1 MKRMKRMKRSIP
13 NKFVD
18 KLPHLLSTIRRAVS
32 LAVSSSAPSICAT
45 FLGVTLAL
53 SLTTVPAQAW
63 AKYTDVSTQYP
74 AAQDLTEV
82 ARDGLASIGKSI
94 YPVVVQAGDIVDGT
108 YVVPA
113 YTSSRMCNFYASLAD
128 ATAKSNPNQVV
139 LNVSGGV
146 VTATFYMSG
155 AYTALYFGTAEQAAA
170 IAPEDGLTPSPSYF
184 TDGNDSYDTGHG
196 PFTVQL
202 ASLNTSFQFAV
213 YNGGTKGT
221 AGGVWYNR
229 LGSVIITNDF
239 AEAHVMGVSPDPTP
253 SPDPDPDPDPDSG
266 SGGTG
271 TSGSGGDGS
280 NNNNASGGEE
290 QNEQQQTS
298 EEQQSNQEG
307 EGGDQQ
313 ESTAG
318 SLMRGKRITIVSAD
332 DEKGSNSQT
341 VLDGDLLSLEGLTPA
356 QVAALSGALAVL
368 AGAVAFIVR
377 FFLQKRGGPL
387 LKGQPPSEDQPPS
400 SD

>member
-1 MKRMKRMKRSIP
+1 MR
-13 NKFVD
+13 D
-18 KLPHLLSTIRRAVS
+18 
-32 LAVSSSAPSICAT
+32 AVSSAAPSVCAT

-53 SLTTVPAQAW
+53 SLTAVPAQAW

-94 YPVVVQAGDIVDGT
+94 YPVVVQAGNIVDGT

-113 YTSSRMCNFYASLAD
+113 YTSSRMCNFYASMAD

-155 AYTALYFGTAEQAAA
+155 AYTALYFGTADQAAA
-170 IAPEDGLTPSPSYF
+170 IAPGDGLTPSPSYF
-184 TDGNDSYDTGHG
+184 TDGSDSYDTGHG

-221 AGGVWYNR
+221 AGGMWYNR

-253 SPDPDPDPDPDSG
+253 SPNPDPDPDPDSG
-266 SGGTG
+266 SGGSDEG
-271 TSGSGGDGS
+271 GLGSGES
-280 NNNNASGGEE
+280 NNNNASGGGE

-298 EEQQSNQEG
+298 EEQANQEG
-307 EGGDQQ
+307 ESAERQ
-313 ESTAG
+313 ESVAG
-318 SLMRGKRITIVSAD
+318 SVMRGKRITIVSAD
-332 DEKGSNSQT
+332 DERGSNSQT

-377 FFLQKRGGPL
+377 FFPQKRGGPL
-387 LKGQPPSEDQPPS
+387 LKGQPPLEDQPPS

>member
-1 MKRMKRMKRSIP
+1 MKRMKRFTP

-18 KLPHLLSTIRRAVS
+18 KLPHLLSTMHGAI
-32 LAVSSSAPSICAT
+32 SSAAPSACAT

-53 SLTTVPAQAW
+53 SLTAVPAQAW

-94 YPVVVQAGDIVDGT
+94 YPVVVQAGNIVDGT

-113 YTSSRMCNFYASLAD
+113 YTSSRMCNFYASMSD

-155 AYTALYFGTAEQAAA
+155 AYTALYFGTADQAAA

-184 TDGNDSYDTGHG
+184 TDGSDSYDTGHG

-221 AGGVWYNR
+221 AGGMWYNR

-253 SPDPDPDPDPDSG
+253 SPDPDPDPDPGSGGSDEGGSG
-266 SGGTG
+266 SGE
-271 TSGSGGDGS
+271 S

-290 QNEQQQTS
+290 QNEQKQTS

-318 SLMRGKRITIVSAD
+318 SVMRGKRITIVNAD

-387 LKGQPPSEDQPPS
+387 LESRPPLEDQPPS

>member
-1 MKRMKRMKRSIP
+1 MKRMKRFTP

-18 KLPHLLSTIRRAVS
+18 KLPHLLSTMRD
-32 LAVSSSAPSICAT
+32 AVSSAAPSVCAM

-53 SLTTVPAQAW
+53 SLTAVPAQAW

-94 YPVVVQAGDIVDGT
+94 YPVVVQAGNIVDGT

-113 YTSSRMCNFYASLAD
+113 YTSSRMCNFYASMAD

-155 AYTALYFGTAEQAAA
+155 AYTALYFGTADQAAA
-170 IAPEDGLTPSPSYF
+170 IAPGDGLTPSPSYF
-184 TDGNDSYDTGHG
+184 TDGSDSYDTGHG

-221 AGGVWYNR
+221 AGGMWYNR

-266 SGGTG
+266 SGGSDEG
-271 TSGSGGDGS
+271 GSGSGES
-280 NNNNASGGEE
+280 NNNNASGGGE

-298 EEQQSNQEG
+298 EEQVNQEG
-307 EGGDQQ
+307 ESAERQ
-313 ESTAG
+313 ESVAG
-318 SLMRGKRITIVSAD
+318 SVMRGKRITIVSAD
-332 DEKGSNSQT
+332 DERGSNSQT

-387 LKGQPPSEDQPPS
+387 LNGQPPLEDQPPS

>member
-1 MKRMKRMKRSIP
+1 MKRMKRFTP

-18 KLPHLLSTIRRAVS
+18 KLPHLLSTMRDAI
-32 LAVSSSAPSICAT
+32 SSAAPLVCAT

-53 SLTTVPAQAW
+53 SLTAVPAQAW

-94 YPVVVQAGDIVDGT
+94 YPVVVQAGNIVDGT

-113 YTSSRMCNFYASLAD
+113 YTSSRMCNFYASMAD

-155 AYTALYFGTAEQAAA
+155 AYTALYFGTADQAAA
-170 IAPEDGLTPSPSYF
+170 IAPGDGLTPSPSYF
-184 TDGNDSYDTGHG
+184 TDGSDSYDTGHG

-221 AGGVWYNR
+221 AGGMWYNR

-266 SGGTG
+266 SGGSDEG
-271 TSGSGGDGS
+271 GSGSGES
-280 NNNNASGGEE
+280 NNNNASGSEE
-290 QNEQQQTS
+290 RNEQQQTS
-298 EEQQSNQEG
+298 EEQANQ

-313 ESTAG
+313 ESVAG
-318 SLMRGKRITIVSAD
+318 SVMRGKRITIVSAD
-332 DEKGSNSQT
+332 DERGSNSQT

-387 LKGQPPSEDQPPS
+387 LNGQPPLEDQPPS

>member
-1 MKRMKRMKRSIP
+1 MKRMKRFTP

-18 KLPHLLSTIRRAVS
+18 KLPHLLSTMRD
-32 LAVSSSAPSICAT
+32 AVSSTAPSVCAT

-53 SLTTVPAQAW
+53 SLTAVPAQAW

-94 YPVVVQAGDIVDGT
+94 YPVVVQAGNIVDGT

-113 YTSSRMCNFYASLAD
+113 YTSSRMCNFYASMAD

-155 AYTALYFGTAEQAAA
+155 AYTALYFGTADQAAA
-170 IAPEDGLTPSPSYF
+170 IAPGDGLTPSLSYF
-184 TDGNDSYDTGHG
+184 TDGSDSYDTGHG

-221 AGGVWYNR
+221 AGGMWYNR

-266 SGGTG
+266 SDGSDEGGL
-271 TSGSGGDGS
+271 GSGES
-280 NNNNASGGEE
+280 SNNNASGGGE

-298 EEQQSNQEG
+298 EEQANQEG
-307 EGGDQQ
+307 ESAERQ
-313 ESTAG
+313 ESVAG
-318 SLMRGKRITIVSAD
+318 SVMRGKRITIVSAD
-332 DEKGSNSQT
+332 DERGSNSQT

-387 LKGQPPSEDQPPS
+387 LKGQPPLEDQPPS

>member
-1 MKRMKRMKRSIP
+1 MKLMKRFTP

-18 KLPHLLSTIRRAVS
+18 KLPHLLSTFRDAI
-32 LAVSSSAPSICAT
+32 SSVAPSVCAT
-45 FLGVTLAL
+45 FLGVVLAL
-53 SLTTVPAQAW
+53 SLTAVPAQAW
-63 AKYTDVSTQYP
+63 AKYTDVSSQYP

-113 YTSSRMCNFYASLAD
+113 YTSSRMCNFYASLSD

-155 AYTALYFGTAEQAAA
+155 AYTALYFGTADQAAA
-170 IAPEDGLTPSPSYF
+170 LAPADGLTPSPSYF

-213 YNGGTKGT
+213 YNGGTKGV
-221 AGGVWYNR
+221 AGGAWYNR

-253 SPDPDPDPDPDSG
+253 SPDPDPDPDPGSGGNGGTGGSG
-266 SGGTG
+266 SGE
-271 TSGSGGDGS
+271 S
-280 NNNNASGGEE
+280 NNNNASDGEE

-318 SLMRGKRITIVSAD
+318 SVMRGKRITIVNAD

-356 QVAALSGALAVL
+356 QVAAISGALAVL

-387 LKGQPPSEDQPPS
+387 VEDRPPSDDRSPL

>member
-1 MKRMKRMKRSIP
+1 MKRMKRFTP
-13 NKFVD
+13 NKIVD
-18 KLPHLLSTIRRAVS
+18 KLPHLLSTMRD
-32 LAVSSSAPSICAT
+32 AVSSAAPSVCAT

-53 SLTTVPAQAW
+53 SLTAVPAQAW

-94 YPVVVQAGDIVDGT
+94 YPVVVQAGNIVDGT

-113 YTSSRMCNFYASLAD
+113 YTSSRMCNFYASMAD

-155 AYTALYFGTAEQAAA
+155 AYTALYFGTADQAAA
-170 IAPEDGLTPSPSYF
+170 IAPGDGLTPSPSYF
-184 TDGNDSYDTGHG
+184 TDGSDSYDTGHG

-221 AGGVWYNR
+221 AGGMWYNR

-253 SPDPDPDPDPDSG
+253 SPNPDPDPDPDSG
-266 SGGTG
+266 SGGSDEG
-271 TSGSGGDGS
+271 GLGSGES
-280 NNNNASGGEE
+280 NNNNASGGGE

-298 EEQQSNQEG
+298 EEQANQEG
-307 EGGDQQ
+307 ESAERQ
-313 ESTAG
+313 ESVAG
-318 SLMRGKRITIVSAD
+318 SVMRGKRITIVSAD
-332 DEKGSNSQT
+332 DERGSNSQT

-387 LKGQPPSEDQPPS
+387 LNGQPPLEDQPPS

>member
-1 MKRMKRMKRSIP
+1 MKRMKRFTP

-18 KLPHLLSTIRRAVS
+18 KLPHLLSTMRD
-32 LAVSSSAPSICAT
+32 AVSSAAPLVCAT

-53 SLTTVPAQAW
+53 SLTAVPAQAW

-94 YPVVVQAGDIVDGT
+94 YPVVVQAGNIVDGT

-113 YTSSRMCNFYASLAD
+113 YTSSRMCNFYASMAD

-155 AYTALYFGTAEQAAA
+155 AYTALYFGTADQAAA
-170 IAPEDGLTPSPSYF
+170 IAPGDGLTPSPSYF
-184 TDGNDSYDTGHG
+184 TDGSDSYDTGHG

-221 AGGVWYNR
+221 AGGMWYNR

-253 SPDPDPDPDPDSG
+253 SPNPDPDPDPDSG
-266 SGGTG
+266 SGGSDEG
-271 TSGSGGDGS
+271 GLGSGES
-280 NNNNASGGEE
+280 NNNNASGGGE

-298 EEQQSNQEG
+298 EEQANQEG
-307 EGGDQQ
+307 ESAERQ
-313 ESTAG
+313 ESVAG
-318 SLMRGKRITIVSAD
+318 SVMRGKRITIVSAD
-332 DEKGSNSQT
+332 DERGSNSQT

-387 LKGQPPSEDQPPS
+387 LNGQPPLEDQPPS

>member
-1 MKRMKRMKRSIP
+1 MKRMKRFIP

-18 KLPHLLSTIRRAVS
+18 KLPHLLSTMRAVVLS
-32 LAVSSSAPSICAT
+32 VAPSACAA

-53 SLTTVPAQAW
+53 SLTAVPAQAW
-63 AKYTDVSTQYP
+63 AKYTDVSSQYP

-155 AYTALYFGTAEQAAA
+155 AYTALYFGTADQAAA
-170 IAPEDGLTPSPSYF
+170 LAPADGLTPSPSYF

-213 YNGGTKGT
+213 YNGGTKGV
-221 AGGVWYNR
+221 AGGAWYNR

-253 SPDPDPDPDPDSG
+253 SPDPDPDPDPG

-271 TSGSGGDGS
+271 EGGSGSGES
-280 NNNNASGGEE
+280 NNNASGGEE
-290 QNEQQQTS
+290 QNEQQQTP
-298 EEQQSNQEG
+298 EEQQENQEG

-318 SLMRGKRITIVSAD
+318 SVMRGKRITIVNAD

-356 QVAALSGALAVL
+356 QVAAISGALAVL

-387 LKGQPPSEDQPPS
+387 LKGQPPLEDQPPS

>member
-1 MKRMKRMKRSIP
+1 MKRMKRFTP

-18 KLPHLLSTIRRAVS
+18 KLPHLLSTIRSAV
-32 LAVSSSAPSICAT
+32 LPAVSSVAPSVCAT
-45 FLGVTLAL
+45 FLGITLAL
-53 SLTTVPAQAW
+53 SLTAAPAQAW

-94 YPVVVQAGDIVDGT
+94 YPVVVQAGNIVDGT

-113 YTSSRMCNFYASLAD
+113 YTSSRMCNFYASQAD

-184 TDGNDSYDTGHG
+184 TDGSDSYDTGHG

-221 AGGVWYNR
+221 AGGMWYNR

-253 SPDPDPDPDPDSG
+253 SPDPDPDLDPG

-271 TSGSGGDGS
+271 EGGSGSGES

-298 EEQQSNQEG
+298 EEQQENQEG

-313 ESTAG
+313 ESAAG
-318 SLMRGKRITIVSAD
+318 SVMRGKRITIVSAD

-368 AGAVAFIVR
+368 AGAVAFVVR

-387 LKGQPPSEDQPPS
+387 VEDQPPS
-400 SD
+400 DDRPPLSD

>member
-1 MKRMKRMKRSIP
+1 MKLMKRFTSNR
-13 NKFVD
+13 FVD
-18 KLPHLLSTIRRAVS
+18 KLPHLLSTIRGAVLS
-32 LAVSSSAPSICAT
+32 VAPSVTAAL
-45 FLGVTLAL
+45 LGVTLAL
-53 SLTTVPAQAW
+53 SLTAVPAQAW
-63 AKYTDVSTQYP
+63 AKYTDVSSQYP

-94 YPVVVQAGDIVDGT
+94 YPAVVQAGNIVDGT

-113 YTSSRMCNFYASLAD
+113 YTSSRMCNFYASLSD

-155 AYTALYFGTAEQAAA
+155 AYTALYFGTADQAAA
-170 IAPEDGLTPSPSYF
+170 LAPADGLTPSPSYF

-213 YNGGTKGT
+213 YNGGTKGV
-221 AGGVWYNR
+221 AGGAWYNR

-253 SPDPDPDPDPDSG
+253 SPDPDPDPDPGSSGNGGTGGSG
-266 SGGTG
+266 SGE
-271 TSGSGGDGS
+271 S
-280 NNNNASGGEE
+280 NNNNASDGEE
-290 QNEQQQTS
+290 QNEQQQTP
-298 EEQQSNQEG
+298 EEQQENREG

-318 SLMRGKRITIVSAD
+318 SVMRGKRITIVNAD

-356 QVAALSGALAVL
+356 QVAAISGALAVL

-377 FFLQKRGGPL
+377 FFLQKRGGSL
-387 LKGQPPSEDQPPS
+387 VEDLPPSDDRPPL

>member
-1 MKRMKRMKRSIP
+1 M
-13 NKFVD
+13 
-18 KLPHLLSTIRRAVS
+18 RAV
-32 LAVSSSAPSICAT
+32 VSSAAPSACAT
-45 FLGVTLAL
+45 FLGVALAL
-53 SLTTVPAQAW
+53 SLTAVPAQAW
-63 AKYTDVSTQYP
+63 AKYTDVSSQYP

-113 YTSSRMCNFYASLAD
+113 YTSSRMCNFYASLSD

-155 AYTALYFGTAEQAAA
+155 AYTALYFGTADQAAA
-170 IAPEDGLTPSPSYF
+170 LAPADGLTPSPSYF

-213 YNGGTKGT
+213 YNGGTKGV
-221 AGGVWYNR
+221 AGGAWYNR

-253 SPDPDPDPDPDSG
+253 SPDPDPDPDPGSGGNGGTGGSG
-266 SGGTG
+266 SGE
-271 TSGSGGDGS
+271 S
-280 NNNNASGGEE
+280 NNNASGGEE
-290 QNEQQQTS
+290 QNEQQQTP
-298 EEQQSNQEG
+298 EEQQGNQEG

-318 SLMRGKRITIVSAD
+318 SVMRGKRITIVNAD

-356 QVAALSGALAVL
+356 QVAAISGALAVL

-387 LKGQPPSEDQPPS
+387 VDDQPPS
-400 SD
+400 DDRSPLGD

>member
-1 MKRMKRMKRSIP
+1 MKRMKRFTP

-18 KLPHLLSTIRRAVS
+18 KLPHLLSTMRD
-32 LAVSSSAPSICAT
+32 AVSSAAPSVCAT

-53 SLTTVPAQAW
+53 SLTAVPAQAW

-94 YPVVVQAGDIVDGT
+94 YPVVVQAGNIVDGT

-113 YTSSRMCNFYASLAD
+113 YTSSRMCNFYASMAD

-155 AYTALYFGTAEQAAA
+155 AYTALYFGTADQAAA
-170 IAPEDGLTPSPSYF
+170 IAPGDGLTPSPSYF
-184 TDGNDSYDTGHG
+184 TDGSDSYDTGHG

-221 AGGVWYNR
+221 AGGMWYNR

-266 SGGTG
+266 SGGSDEG
-271 TSGSGGDGS
+271 GLGSGES
-280 NNNNASGGEE
+280 NNNNASGGGE

-298 EEQQSNQEG
+298 EEQANQEG
-307 EGGDQQ
+307 ESAERQ
-313 ESTAG
+313 ESVAG
-318 SLMRGKRITIVSAD
+318 SVMRGKRITIVSAD
-332 DEKGSNSQT
+332 DERGSNSQT

-387 LKGQPPSEDQPPS
+387 LNGQPPLEDQPPS

>member
-1 MKRMKRMKRSIP
+1 MKRMNRMKRFTP

-18 KLPHLLSTIRRAVS
+18 KLPHLLSTMRD
-32 LAVSSSAPSICAT
+32 AVSSAAPSVCAT

-53 SLTTVPAQAW
+53 SLTAVPAQAW

-94 YPVVVQAGDIVDGT
+94 YPVVVQAGNIVDGT

-113 YTSSRMCNFYASLAD
+113 YTSSRMCNFYASMAD

-155 AYTALYFGTAEQAAA
+155 AYTALYFGTADQAAA
-170 IAPEDGLTPSPSYF
+170 IAPGDGLTPSPSYF
-184 TDGNDSYDTGHG
+184 TDGSDSYDTGHG

-221 AGGVWYNR
+221 AGGMWYNR

-266 SGGTG
+266 SGGSDEG
-271 TSGSGGDGS
+271 GSGSGES
-280 NNNNASGGEE
+280 NNNNASGGGE

-298 EEQQSNQEG
+298 EEQANQEG
-307 EGGDQQ
+307 ESAERQ
-313 ESTAG
+313 ESVAG
-318 SLMRGKRITIVSAD
+318 SVMRGKRITIVSAD
-332 DEKGSNSQT
+332 DERGSNSQT

-387 LKGQPPSEDQPPS
+387 LNGQPPLEDQPPS

>member
-1 MKRMKRMKRSIP
+1 MKRMKRFTP

-18 KLPHLLSTIRRAVS
+18 KLPHLLSTMRDAVS
-32 LAVSSSAPSICAT
+32 LAAPSVCAM

-53 SLTTVPAQAW
+53 SLTAVPAQAW

-94 YPVVVQAGDIVDGT
+94 YSEVVKAGNIVDGT

-113 YTSSRMCNFYASLAD
+113 YTSSRMCNFYASMAD

-155 AYTALYFGTAEQAAA
+155 AYTALYFGTADQAAA
-170 IAPEDGLTPSPSYF
+170 IAPGDGLTPSPSYF
-184 TDGNDSYDTGHG
+184 TDGSDSYDTGHG

-221 AGGVWYNR
+221 AGGMWYNR

-239 AEAHVMGVSPDPTP
+239 AETHVMGVSPDPTP

-266 SGGTG
+266 SGGSDEG
-271 TSGSGGDGS
+271 GSGSGES
-280 NNNNASGGEE
+280 NNNNASGGGE

-298 EEQQSNQEG
+298 EEQANQEG
-307 EGGDQQ
+307 ESAERQ
-313 ESTAG
+313 ESVAG
-318 SLMRGKRITIVSAD
+318 SVMRGKRITIVSAD

-387 LKGQPPSEDQPPS
+387 LNGQPPLEDQPPS

>member
-1 MKRMKRMKRSIP
+1 MKRMKRFTP
-13 NKFVD
+13 NKIVD
-18 KLPHLLSTIRRAVS
+18 KLPHLLSTMRD
-32 LAVSSSAPSICAT
+32 AVSSAAPLVCAT

-53 SLTTVPAQAW
+53 SLTAVPAQAW

-94 YPVVVQAGDIVDGT
+94 YPVVVQAGNIVDGT

-113 YTSSRMCNFYASLAD
+113 YTSSRMCNFYASMAD

-155 AYTALYFGTAEQAAA
+155 AYTALYFGTADQAAA
-170 IAPEDGLTPSPSYF
+170 IAPGDGLTPSPSYF
-184 TDGNDSYDTGHG
+184 TDGSDSYDTGHG

-221 AGGVWYNR
+221 AGGMWYNR

-266 SGGTG
+266 SGGSDEG
-271 TSGSGGDGS
+271 GSGSGES
-280 NNNNASGGEE
+280 NNNNASGGGE

-298 EEQQSNQEG
+298 EEQANQEG
-307 EGGDQQ
+307 ESAERQ
-313 ESTAG
+313 ESVAG
-318 SLMRGKRITIVSAD
+318 SVMRGKRITIVSAD
-332 DEKGSNSQT
+332 DERGSNSQT

-387 LKGQPPSEDQPPS
+387 LNGQPPLEDQPPS

>member
-1 MKRMKRMKRSIP
+1 MKLMKRFIP

-18 KLPHLLSTIRRAVS
+18 KLPHLLSTIRGAVLS
-32 LAVSSSAPSICAT
+32 AAPSVTAAL
-45 FLGVTLAL
+45 LGVTLAL
-53 SLTTVPAQAW
+53 SLTAVPAQAW
-63 AKYTDVSTQYP
+63 AKYTDVSSQYP

-94 YPVVVQAGDIVDGT
+94 YPAVVQAGNIVDGT

-113 YTSSRMCNFYASLAD
+113 YTSSRMCNFYASLSD
-128 ATAKSNPNQVV
+128 ATAKNNPNQVV

-155 AYTALYFGTAEQAAA
+155 AYTALYFGTADQAAA
-170 IAPEDGLTPSPSYF
+170 LAPADGLTPSPSYF

-253 SPDPDPDPDPDSG
+253 SPDPDPDPDPGSGGNGGTGGSG
-266 SGGTG
+266 SGE
-271 TSGSGGDGS
+271 S

-290 QNEQQQTS
+290 QNKQQQTS
-298 EEQQSNQEG
+298 EEQANQEG
-307 EGGDQQ
+307 ESAERQ

-318 SLMRGKRITIVSAD
+318 SVMRGKRITIVSAD

-356 QVAALSGALAVL
+356 QVAAISGALAVL

-387 LKGQPPSEDQPPS
+387 VDDRPPSDDRPPL

>member
-1 MKRMKRMKRSIP
+1 MKRMKRFTP

-18 KLPHLLSTIRRAVS
+18 KLPHLLSTICGAVLS
-32 LAVSSSAPSICAT
+32 AAPSVCAT

-53 SLTTVPAQAW
+53 SLTAVPAQAW

-94 YPVVVQAGDIVDGT
+94 YPAVVQAGDIVDGT

-113 YTSSRMCNFYASLAD
+113 YTSSRMCNFYASLSD
-128 ATAKSNPNQVV
+128 ATVKSNPNQVV

-155 AYTALYFGTAEQAAA
+155 AYTALYFGTADQAAA
-170 IAPEDGLTPSPSYF
+170 LAPADGLTPSPSYF

-213 YNGGTKGT
+213 YNGGTKGV
-221 AGGVWYNR
+221 AGGAWYNR

-239 AEAHVMGVSPDPTP
+239 AEAHVMGVLPDPTP
-253 SPDPDPDPDPDSG
+253 SPDPDPDPDPGSGGNGGTGGSG
-266 SGGTG
+266 SGE
-271 TSGSGGDGS
+271 S
-280 NNNNASGGEE
+280 NNNNASDGEE
-290 QNEQQQTS
+290 QNEQQQTP
-298 EEQQSNQEG
+298 EEQQENREG

-318 SLMRGKRITIVSAD
+318 SVMRGKRITIVNAD

-356 QVAALSGALAVL
+356 QVAAISGALAVL

-377 FFLQKRGGPL
+377 FFLQKRGGSL
-387 LKGQPPSEDQPPS
+387 VEDLPPSDDRPPL

>member
-1 MKRMKRMKRSIP
+1 MKLMKRFTP

-18 KLPHLLSTIRRAVS
+18 KLPHLLSTIRGAVLS
-32 LAVSSSAPSICAT
+32 AAPSVTAAL
-45 FLGVTLAL
+45 LGVTLAL
-53 SLTTVPAQAW
+53 SLTAVPAQAW
-63 AKYTDVSTQYP
+63 AKYTDVSSQYP

-94 YPVVVQAGDIVDGT
+94 YPVVVQAGNIVDGT

-113 YTSSRMCNFYASLAD
+113 YTSSRMCNFYASLSD

-155 AYTALYFGTAEQAAA
+155 AYTALYFGTADQAAA
-170 IAPEDGLTPSPSYF
+170 LAPADGLTPSPSYF

-213 YNGGTKGT
+213 YNGGTKGV
-221 AGGVWYNR
+221 AGGAWYNR

-253 SPDPDPDPDPDSG
+253 SPDPDPDPDPGSGGNGGTGGSG
-266 SGGTG
+266 SGE
-271 TSGSGGDGS
+271 S

-290 QNEQQQTS
+290 QNEQQQTP
-298 EEQQSNQEG
+298 EEQQENREG

-318 SLMRGKRITIVSAD
+318 SVMRGKRITIVNAD

-356 QVAALSGALAVL
+356 QVAAISGALAVL

-387 LKGQPPSEDQPPS
+387 LAGQPPMGNKPPAS
-400 SD
+400 GTPQ

>member
-1 MKRMKRMKRSIP
+1 MKLMKRFIP

-18 KLPHLLSTIRRAVS
+18 KLPHLLSTFRAV
-32 LAVSSSAPSICAT
+32 VSSVASMACAT

-53 SLTTVPAQAW
+53 SLTAVPAQAW
-63 AKYTDVSTQYP
+63 AKYTDVSSQYP

-113 YTSSRMCNFYASLAD
+113 YTSSRMCNFYASLSD

-155 AYTALYFGTAEQAAA
+155 AYTALYFGTADQAAA
-170 IAPEDGLTPSPSYF
+170 LAPADGLTPSPSYF

-213 YNGGTKGT
+213 YNGGTKGV
-221 AGGVWYNR
+221 AGGAWYNR

-253 SPDPDPDPDPDSG
+253 SPDPDPDPDPGSGGNGGTGGSG
-266 SGGTG
+266 SGE
-271 TSGSGGDGS
+271 S
-280 NNNNASGGEE
+280 NNNNASDGEE

-318 SLMRGKRITIVSAD
+318 SVMRGKRITIVNAD

-356 QVAALSGALAVL
+356 QVAAISGALAVL

-387 LKGQPPSEDQPPS
+387 VEDRPPSDDRSPL

>member
-1 MKRMKRMKRSIP
+1 MKLMKRFIP

-18 KLPHLLSTIRRAVS
+18 KLPHLLSTIRGAVLS
-32 LAVSSSAPSICAT
+32 AAPSVTAAL
-45 FLGVTLAL
+45 LGVTLAL
-53 SLTTVPAQAW
+53 SLTAVPAQAW

-94 YPVVVQAGDIVDGT
+94 YPVVVQAGNIVDGT

-113 YTSSRMCNFYASLAD
+113 YTSSRMCNFYSSLSD

-155 AYTALYFGTAEQAAA
+155 AYTALYFGTADQAAA
-170 IAPEDGLTPSPSYF
+170 LAPADGLTPSPSYF

-213 YNGGTKGT
+213 YNGGTKGV
-221 AGGVWYNR
+221 AGGAWYNR

-239 AEAHVMGVSPDPTP
+239 AKAHVMGVSPDPTP
-253 SPDPDPDPDPDSG
+253 SPDPDSDPDPG
-266 SGGTG
+266 SGGNGGTG
-271 TSGSGGDGS
+271 GSGNEGS
-280 NNNNASGGEE
+280 NNNASGGEE
-290 QNEQQQTS
+290 QNEQQQTT
-298 EEQQSNQEG
+298 EEQQENQEG
-307 EGGDQQ
+307 EGEDQQ

-318 SLMRGKRITIVSAD
+318 SVMRGKRISIVNAD
-332 DEKGSNSQT
+332 DQKGSDSQT

-356 QVAALSGALAVL
+356 QVAAISGALAVL

-387 LKGQPPSEDQPPS
+387 VEDQPPS
-400 SD
+400 DDRPPSSD

>member
-1 MKRMKRMKRSIP
+1 MKRMKRFTP

-18 KLPHLLSTIRRAVS
+18 KLPHLLSTMRD
-32 LAVSSSAPSICAT
+32 AVSSAAPSVCAT

-53 SLTTVPAQAW
+53 SLTAVPAQAW

-94 YPVVVQAGDIVDGT
+94 YPVVVQAGNIVDGT

-113 YTSSRMCNFYASLAD
+113 YTSSRMCNFYASMAD

-155 AYTALYFGTAEQAAA
+155 AYTALYFGTADQAAA
-170 IAPEDGLTPSPSYF
+170 IAPGDGLTPSPSYF
-184 TDGNDSYDTGHG
+184 TDGSDSYDTGHG

-221 AGGVWYNR
+221 AGGMWYNR

-253 SPDPDPDPDPDSG
+253 NPDPDPDPNPDSG
-266 SGGTG
+266 SGGSDEG
-271 TSGSGGDGS
+271 GSGSGES
-280 NNNNASGGEE
+280 NNNNASGSEE
-290 QNEQQQTS
+290 RNEQQQTS
-298 EEQQSNQEG
+298 EEQANQEG
-307 EGGDQQ
+307 ESAERQ
-313 ESTAG
+313 ESVAG
-318 SLMRGKRITIVSAD
+318 SVMRGKRITIVSAD
-332 DEKGSNSQT
+332 DERGSNSQT

-387 LKGQPPSEDQPPS
+387 LNGQPPLEDQPPS

>member
-1 MKRMKRMKRSIP
+1 MKRMNRFTS

-18 KLPHLLSTIRRAVS
+18 KLPHLLSTMRAV
-32 LAVSSSAPSICAT
+32 VSSVAPSACAT

-53 SLTTVPAQAW
+53 SLTAVPAQAW
-63 AKYTDVSTQYP
+63 AKYTDVSSQYP

-94 YPVVVQAGDIVDGT
+94 YPVVVQAGEIVDGT

-113 YTSSRMCNFYASLAD
+113 YTSSRMCNFYASLSD

-155 AYTALYFGTAEQAAA
+155 AYTALYFGTADQAAA

-213 YNGGTKGT
+213 YNGGTKGV
-221 AGGVWYNR
+221 AGGAWYNR

-253 SPDPDPDPDPDSG
+253 SPDPDPDPDPG

-271 TSGSGGDGS
+271 GDGSGSGES
-280 NNNNASGGEE
+280 NNNASGGEE
-290 QNEQQQTS
+290 QNEQQQTP

-318 SLMRGKRITIVSAD
+318 SVMRGKRITIVDAD

-356 QVAALSGALAVL
+356 QIAAISGALAVL
-368 AGAVAFIVR
+368 AGAIAFAVR

-387 LKGQPPSEDQPPS
+387 VEGQPPSGDQPPTG
-400 SD
+400 D

>member
-1 MKRMKRMKRSIP
+1 MKRMKRFIP

-18 KLPHLLSTIRRAVS
+18 KLPHLLSTMRDAVLS
-32 LAVSSSAPSICAT
+32 VAPSVCAT

-53 SLTTVPAQAW
+53 SLTAVPAQAW

-94 YPVVVQAGDIVDGT
+94 YPLVVQAGNIVDGT

-113 YTSSRMCNFYASLAD
+113 YTSSRMCNFYASMSD

-155 AYTALYFGTAEQAAA
+155 AYTALYFGTADQAAA
-170 IAPEDGLTPSPSYF
+170 LAPADGLTPSPSYF
-184 TDGNDSYDTGHG
+184 ADGSDSYDTGHG

-221 AGGVWYNR
+221 AGGMWYNR

-239 AEAHVMGVSPDPTP
+239 AEAHVMGVSPDPAP
-253 SPDPDPDPDPDSG
+253 SPDPGPDSDSG

-271 TSGSGGDGS
+271 EGGSGSGES
-280 NNNNASGGEE
+280 NSNNASGGEE
-290 QNEQQQTS
+290 QNEQKQTS

-318 SLMRGKRITIVSAD
+318 SVMRGKRITIVNAN

-356 QVAALSGALAVL
+356 QVAAISGALAVL

-387 LKGQPPSEDQPPS
+387 LDDQPPS
-400 SD
+400 DNRPPLGD

>member
-1 MKRMKRMKRSIP
+1 MKLMKRFIP

-18 KLPHLLSTIRRAVS
+18 KLPHLLSTIRGAVLS
-32 LAVSSSAPSICAT
+32 AAPSVTAAL
-45 FLGVTLAL
+45 LGVTLAL
-53 SLTTVPAQAW
+53 SLTAVPAQAW
-63 AKYTDVSTQYP
+63 AKYTDVSSQYP

-94 YPVVVQAGDIVDGT
+94 YPAVVQAGNIVDGT

-113 YTSSRMCNFYASLAD
+113 YTSSRMCNFYASLSD
-128 ATAKSNPNQVV
+128 ATAKNNPNQVV

-155 AYTALYFGTAEQAAA
+155 AYTALYFGTADQAAA
-170 IAPEDGLTPSPSYF
+170 LAPADGLTPSPSYF

-213 YNGGTKGT
+213 YNGGTKGV
-221 AGGVWYNR
+221 AGGAWYNR

-253 SPDPDPDPDPDSG
+253 SPDPDPDPDPGSGGNGGTGGSG
-266 SGGTG
+266 SGE
-271 TSGSGGDGS
+271 S

-290 QNEQQQTS
+290 QNKQQQTS
-298 EEQQSNQEG
+298 EEQANQEG
-307 EGGDQQ
+307 ESAERQ

-318 SLMRGKRITIVSAD
+318 SVMRGKRITIVSAD

-356 QVAALSGALAVL
+356 QVAAISGALAVL

-387 LKGQPPSEDQPPS
+387 VDDRPPSDDRPPL

>member
-1 MKRMKRMKRSIP
+1 MKRMKRFTP

-18 KLPHLLSTIRRAVS
+18 KLPHLLSTMRD
-32 LAVSSSAPSICAT
+32 AVSSAAPSVCAT

-53 SLTTVPAQAW
+53 SLTAVPAQAW

-94 YPVVVQAGDIVDGT
+94 YPVVVQAGNIVDGT

-113 YTSSRMCNFYASLAD
+113 YTSSRMCNFYASMAD

-155 AYTALYFGTAEQAAA
+155 AYTALYFGTADQAAA
-170 IAPEDGLTPSPSYF
+170 IAPGDGLTPSPSYF
-184 TDGNDSYDTGHG
+184 TDGSDSYDTGHG

-221 AGGVWYNR
+221 AGGMWYNR

-266 SGGTG
+266 SGGSDEG
-271 TSGSGGDGS
+271 GSGSGES
-280 NNNNASGGEE
+280 NNNNASGGGE

-298 EEQQSNQEG
+298 EEQANQEG
-307 EGGDQQ
+307 ESAERQ
-313 ESTAG
+313 ESVAG
-318 SLMRGKRITIVSAD
+318 SVMRGKRITIVSAD
-332 DEKGSNSQT
+332 DERGSNSQT

-387 LKGQPPSEDQPPS
+387 LNGQPPLEDQPPS

>member
-1 MKRMKRMKRSIP
+1 MKLMKRFTSNR
-13 NKFVD
+13 FVD
-18 KLPHLLSTIRRAVS
+18 KLPHLLSTIRGAVLS
-32 LAVSSSAPSICAT
+32 VAPSVTAAL
-45 FLGVTLAL
+45 LGVTLAL
-53 SLTTVPAQAW
+53 SLTAVPAQAW
-63 AKYTDVSTQYP
+63 AKYTDVSSQYP

-94 YPVVVQAGDIVDGT
+94 YPVVVQAGNIVDGT

-113 YTSSRMCNFYASLAD
+113 YTSSRMCNFYASMAD

-155 AYTALYFGTAEQAAA
+155 AYTALYFGTADQAAA
-170 IAPEDGLTPSPSYF
+170 LAPADGLTPSPSYF

-213 YNGGTKGT
+213 YNGGTKGV
-221 AGGVWYNR
+221 AGGAWYNR

-253 SPDPDPDPDPDSG
+253 SPDPDPDPDPGSGGNGGTGGSG
-266 SGGTG
+266 SGE
-271 TSGSGGDGS
+271 S
-280 NNNNASGGEE
+280 NNNNASDGEE
-290 QNEQQQTS
+290 QNEQQQTP
-298 EEQQSNQEG
+298 EEQQENQEG

-318 SLMRGKRITIVSAD
+318 SVMRGKRITIVNAD

-356 QVAALSGALAVL
+356 QVAAISGALAVL

-387 LKGQPPSEDQPPS
+387 VEDLPPSDDRPPS

>member
-1 MKRMKRMKRSIP
+1 MKLMKRFTP

-18 KLPHLLSTIRRAVS
+18 KLPHLLSTIRGAVLS
-32 LAVSSSAPSICAT
+32 AAPSVTAAL
-45 FLGVTLAL
+45 LGVTLAL
-53 SLTTVPAQAW
+53 SLTAVPAQAW
-63 AKYTDVSTQYP
+63 AKYTDVSSQYP

-94 YPVVVQAGDIVDGT
+94 YPVVVQAGNIVDGT

-113 YTSSRMCNFYASLAD
+113 YTSSRMCNFYASLSD

-155 AYTALYFGTAEQAAA
+155 AYTALYFGTADQAAA
-170 IAPEDGLTPSPSYF
+170 LAPADGLTPSPSYF

-213 YNGGTKGT
+213 YNGGTKGV
-221 AGGVWYNR
+221 AGGAWYNR

-253 SPDPDPDPDPDSG
+253 SPDPDPDPDPGSGGNGGTGGSG
-266 SGGTG
+266 SGE
-271 TSGSGGDGS
+271 S

-290 QNEQQQTS
+290 QNEQQQTP
-298 EEQQSNQEG
+298 EEQQENREG

-318 SLMRGKRITIVSAD
+318 SVMRGKRITIVNAD

-356 QVAALSGALAVL
+356 QVAAISGALAVL

-387 LKGQPPSEDQPPS
+387 VKGQLPLEDQPPS

>member
-1 MKRMKRMKRSIP
+1 MKRMKRFIP

-18 KLPHLLSTIRRAVS
+18 KLPHLLSTIRGAVLS
-32 LAVSSSAPSICAT
+32 AAPSVCAT
-45 FLGVTLAL
+45 FLGITLAL
-53 SLTTVPAQAW
+53 SLTAVPAQAW

-74 AAQDLTEV
+74 ASQDLTEV

-113 YTSSRMCNFYASLAD
+113 YTSSRMCNFYASQAD

-155 AYTALYFGTAEQAAA
+155 AYTALYFGTADQAAA
-170 IAPEDGLTPSPSYF
+170 LAPADGLTPSPSYF
-184 TDGNDSYDTGHG
+184 TDGSDSYDTGHG

-253 SPDPDPDPDPDSG
+253 SPDPDPDPDPGSGGSGAGGTGGSG
-266 SGGTG
+266 SGE
-271 TSGSGGDGS
+271 S
-280 NNNNASGGEE
+280 NNNGNNNASSGEE
-290 QNEQQQTS
+290 QNEQQQTP

-318 SLMRGKRITIVSAD
+318 SVMRGKRITIVSAD

-387 LKGQPPSEDQPPS
+387 LKGQSPLEDQPPS

>member
-1 MKRMKRMKRSIP
+1 MKRMNRMKRFTP

-18 KLPHLLSTIRRAVS
+18 KLPHLLSTMRDAVS
-32 LAVSSSAPSICAT
+32 LAAPSVCAM

-53 SLTTVPAQAW
+53 SLTAVPAQAW

-94 YPVVVQAGDIVDGT
+94 YPVVVQAGNIVDGT

-113 YTSSRMCNFYASLAD
+113 YTSSRMCNFYASMAD

-155 AYTALYFGTAEQAAA
+155 AYTALYFGTADQAAA
-170 IAPEDGLTPSPSYF
+170 IAPGDGLTPSPSYF
-184 TDGNDSYDTGHG
+184 TDGSDSYDTGHG

-221 AGGVWYNR
+221 AGGMWYNR

-239 AEAHVMGVSPDPTP
+239 AEAHVMGVSPDPAP
-253 SPDPDPDPDPDSG
+253 SPDTDPNPDSG
-266 SGGTG
+266 SGGSSEG
-271 TSGSGGDGS
+271 GSGSGES

-298 EEQQSNQEG
+298 EEQQSNQKG

-318 SLMRGKRITIVSAD
+318 SVMRGKRITIVSAD
-332 DEKGSNSQT
+332 DERGSNSQT

-387 LKGQPPSEDQPPS
+387 LNGQPPLEDQPPS

>member
-1 MKRMKRMKRSIP
+1 MKLMKRFIP

-18 KLPHLLSTIRRAVS
+18 KLPHLLSTMRAV
-32 LAVSSSAPSICAT
+32 VSSVAPSACAT

-53 SLTTVPAQAW
+53 SLTAVPAQAW
-63 AKYTDVSTQYP
+63 AKYIDVSSQYP

-113 YTSSRMCNFYASLAD
+113 YTSSRMCNFYASLSD
-128 ATAKSNPNQVV
+128 ATAKNNPNQVV

-155 AYTALYFGTAEQAAA
+155 AYTALYFGTADQAAA
-170 IAPEDGLTPSPSYF
+170 LAPADGLTPSPSYF

-213 YNGGTKGT
+213 YNGGTKGV
-221 AGGVWYNR
+221 AGGAWSNR

-253 SPDPDPDPDPDSG
+253 SPDPDPDPDPGSGGNGGTGGSG
-266 SGGTG
+266 SGE
-271 TSGSGGDGS
+271 S
-280 NNNNASGGEE
+280 NNNNASDGEE
-290 QNEQQQTS
+290 QNEQQQTP
-298 EEQQSNQEG
+298 EEQQENQDG

-318 SLMRGKRITIVSAD
+318 SVMRGKRITIVNAD
-332 DEKGSNSQT
+332 EEKGSDSQT

-356 QVAALSGALAVL
+356 QVAAISGALAVL

-387 LKGQPPSEDQPPS
+387 VEDRPPSDDRPPLI
-400 SD
+400 D